1 MKWLVLGPLWVY
13 RRLVSPMLPATCRY
27 YPSCSAYAVQ
37 AVEKHGAVKGV
48 FLGTK
53 RLCRCHPWAA
63 GGVDLVP
70 DEFHWRNAERGSVS
84 VSKELTS

>member
-1 MKWLVLGPLWVY
+1 MKWLVLAPLWLY

-37 AVEKHGAVKGV
+37 AVERHGVLKGSW
-48 FLGTK
+48 LGAK

-63 GGVDLVP
+63 GGVDPVP
-70 DEFHWRNAERGSVS
+70 DEFRWWTHSPAT
-84 VSKELTS
+84 VSKELS